1 MATLPPGD
9 DLGPLGPSGAQG
21 LLAPRPPPAA
31 SRVLEF
37 KLHGPILEGCSPFGC
52 TWGPRAEGSQVWGPG
67 GGGWRLRASREPGD
81 PGR

>member
-21 LLAPRPPPAA
+21 LLAPRLPPAA

-37 KLHGPILEGCSPFGC
+37 KLHGPILEGRSPLGC